1 MDRKITTKL
10 FSKRDAFPFLYQSQ
24 ASGQL
29 QNSLQLQNSTVNG
42 AMSITINRVIM
53 YFIV

>member
-10 FSKRDAFPFLYQSQ
+10 FSKGDAFPFLYQSQ
-24 ASGQL
+24 ERGQL
-29 QNSLQLQNSTVNG
+29 QSSLQLQNSSVNG